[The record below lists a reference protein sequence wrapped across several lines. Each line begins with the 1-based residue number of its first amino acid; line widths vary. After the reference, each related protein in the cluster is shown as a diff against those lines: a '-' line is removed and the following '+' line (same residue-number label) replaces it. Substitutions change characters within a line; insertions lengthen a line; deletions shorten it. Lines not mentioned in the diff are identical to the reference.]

1 MHLLISNEAWRD
13 KYHMDSQP
21 IATVVAG
28 SPDIHL
34 LQEYVGGMV
43 DAVTC
48 WGHLGGRRVTMW
60 VHDEGLLIGLPPTL
74 VVDHPN
80 GYEQPLVGN
89 VVVTADDAEGETVDM
104 TEDEVERFLAAWT
117 EGRFV
122 HPNLGHFP
130 EYDGRRRA
138 YHKAGLPVL
147 RFVTHLP
154 KGDRGGGY
162 SMNGVMVVDMTKEHE
177 VRPVAPTVARMLDT
191 EEVEV

>member
-1 MHLLISNEAWRD
+1 VHLLISNESWRD

-28 SPDIHL
+28 SPDADL
-34 LQEYVGGMV
+34 LQEYVGGFF

-74 VVDHPN
+74 IIDHPN
-80 GYEQPLVGN
+80 SYEQPLVGN
-89 VVVTADDAEGETVDM
+89 IVVTADDAEGETVDM
-104 TEDEVERFLAAWT
+104 TEDEVERFLGAWT
-117 EGRFV
+117 AGR
-122 HPNLGHFP
+122 
-130 EYDGRRRA
+130 Y
-138 YHKAGLPVL
+138 KAGLPVL